1 MMTTN
6 LILLALS
13 LLVLSSISNTFVVIV
28 DASYAISIEP
38 DDEECYIFMTPTDV
52 GFTTIITGSYEVL
65 NDDVDSYELA
75 VKVSKLDNGESL
87 YESPAGIQ
95 EGDFTL
101 ENIQSSSKFSICF
114 QNNADNDDVENEFDV
129 GFNVRFDKRPT
140 RTLDDKVSG
149 PDGERASQLIDKAA
163 KIHQNWNTLQDHF
176 DFLRN
181 REGIHY
187 HMNEEIMNRLS
198 RWTYIEAFLV
208 IAMSVGQVMYWKKFF
223 EKRRY
228 L

>member
-1 MMTTN
+1 M
-6 LILLALS
+6 
-13 LLVLSSISNTFVVIV
+13 
-28 DASYAISIEP
+28 
-38 DDEECYIFMTPTDV
+38 
-52 GFTTIITGSYEVL
+52 L

-75 VKVSKLDNGESL
+75 VKISKLDNGESL

-101 ENIQSSSKFSICF
+101 EHVQSSSKFSLCF
-114 QNNADNDDVENEFDV
+114 QNNADNDDIENEFDL
-129 GFNVRFDKRPT
+129 GFIVRFDKRPT

-163 KIHQNWNTLQDHF
+163 KIHQNWNILQDHF

-187 HMNEEIMNRLS
+187 GMNEEIMNRLS

-208 IAMSVGQVMYWKKFF
+208 ITMSVGQVMYWKKFF

>member
-1 MMTTN
+1 MMTSN
-6 LILLALS
+6 LILILS
-13 LLVLSSISNTFVVIV
+13 FLVLSSISNTFFVIV

-38 DDEECYIFMTPTDV
+38 NDEECFIFMTPADV
-52 GFTTIITGSYEVL
+52 GGTTTITGSFEVL
-65 NDDVDSYELA
+65 HDDVDSYELA
-75 VKVSKLDNGESL
+75 VKISKLDNGESL
-87 YESPAGIQ
+87 YESPADIQ

-101 ENIQSSSKFSICF
+101 EDVQPSSKFSICF
-114 QNNADNDDVENEFDV
+114 QNNADDDDIENEFDL

-140 RTLDDKVSG
+140 RTLDDGVSG

-163 KIHQNWNTLQDHF
+163 KIHQNWNILQDHF

-187 HMNEEIMNRLS
+187 GMNEEIMNRLS
-198 RWTYIEAFLV
+198 RWIYIEAFLV